1 MPFDYSIKD
10 GKNMKKTV
18 ITADSPIDLSAE
30 QASRYG
36 IEIIP
41 LHVILDSRDY
51 LDGVDITPD
60 DIYKAYNEK
69 KILPSTSA
77 ISVAEYEAFFQRFLA
92 EGYDVVHLSLSSAIS
107 STHQNAKIASA
118 EMDNVHVVDTRRLST
133 GMAVL
138 AIKGTE
144 MVASRMGAAEIA
156 SNLTAMRD
164 KVSTSFLLETLT
176 YMNKGGRCSAL
187 TVLGAN
193 ILGIKPTIENLNDGS
208 LAVGKKF
215 RGRTNVVRRQY
226 IDEKL
231 SSPNIDYS
239 RIFVDHSGIDKDEL
253 MELKAYIEDNYDF
266 DEVLIS
272 RAGSTISTH
281 CGPGTFALMFM
292 YN

>member
-1 MPFDYSIKD
+1 M
-10 GKNMKKTV
+10 NKTV
-18 ITADSPIDLSAE
+18 ITADSPIDLSAD
-30 QASRYG
+30 QASSYG

-41 LHVILDSRDY
+41 LHVILDSEDY
-51 LDGVDITPD
+51 LDGVNITPD
-60 DIYKAYNEK
+60 DIYNAYNEK

-77 ISVAEYEAFFQRFLA
+77 ISVAEYETFFKKFIDK
-92 EGYDVVHLSLSSAIS
+92 GYDVVHLSLSSAIS
-107 STHQNAKIASA
+107 STHQNARIASM

-144 MVASRMGAAEIA
+144 MAESGMSATEIA
-156 SNLTAMRD
+156 SALTAMRD
-164 KVSTSFLLETLT
+164 KVSTSFLLDTLT

-187 TVLGAN
+187 AVLGAN

-208 LAVGKKF
+208 LVVGKKY
-215 RGRTNVVRRQY
+215 RGKSETVRRQY

-231 SSPNIDYS
+231 SAPGIDYS
-239 RIFVDHSGIDKDEL
+239 RIFVDHSGLPEEEI
-253 MELKAYIEDNYDF
+253 MSLKAYIEDNYNF
-266 DEVLIS
+266 REVLVS

>member
-1 MPFDYSIKD
+1 
-10 GKNMKKTV
+10 MKKTV

-30 QASRYG
+30 QASTYG

-41 LHVILDSRDY
+41 LHVILDSQDY

-60 DIYKAYNEK
+60 DIYRAYNEK

-77 ISVAEYEAFFQRFLA
+77 ISVAEYETFFRNFTDA
-92 EGYDVVHLSLSSAIS
+92 GYDVVHLSLSSAIS
-107 STHQNAKIASA
+107 STHQNARIASM
-118 EMDNVHVVDTRRLST
+118 ELPNVHIVDSRRLST

-138 AIKGTE
+138 ALKGIE
-144 MVASRMGAAEIA
+144 MIESGASAAEVAS
-156 SNLTAMRD
+156 SLTAMRD
-164 KVSTSFLLETLT
+164 KVSTSFLLDTLT
-176 YMNKGGRCSAL
+176 YMNKGGRCSTLA
-187 TVLGAN
+187 VLGAN

-208 LAVGKKF
+208 LVVGKKY
-215 RGRTNVVRRQY
+215 RGKSEAVRRQY

-231 SSPNIDYS
+231 SSPGIDYS
-239 RIFVDHSGIDKDEL
+239 RIFVDHSGIDAEEIE
-253 MELKAYIEDNYDF
+253 ELKAYIEDNYDF
-266 DEVLIS
+266 REVLVS

>member
-1 MPFDYSIKD
+1 M
-10 GKNMKKTV
+10 NKTV
-18 ITADSPIDLSAE
+18 ITADSPIDLSVE
-30 QASRYG
+30 QASSYG

-41 LHVILDSRDY
+41 LHVILDSQDY

-77 ISVAEYEAFFQRFLA
+77 ISVAEYETFFKKFTDK
-92 EGYDVVHLSLSSAIS
+92 GFDVVHLSLSSAIS
-107 STHQNAKIASA
+107 STHQNAKIASM

-138 AIKGTE
+138 AIKGIE
-144 MVASRMGAAEIA
+144 MAESGMSASEIA
-156 SNLTAMRD
+156 SNLTALRD
-164 KVSTSFLLETLT
+164 KVSTSFLLDTLT

-187 TVLGAN
+187 AVLGAN

-208 LAVGKKF
+208 LVVGKKY
-215 RGRTNVVRRQY
+215 RGKSEAVRRQY

-231 SSPNIDYS
+231 SSPGIDYS
-239 RIFVDHSGIDKDEL
+239 RIFVDHSGLDEN
-253 MELKAYIEDNYDF
+253 EIEDLKAYIEDNYEF
-266 DEVLIS
+266 KEVLVS

>member
-1 MPFDYSIKD
+1 M
-10 GKNMKKTV
+10 NKTV
-18 ITADSPIDLSAE
+18 ITADSPIDLSFE
-30 QASRYG
+30 QASSYG

-41 LHVILDSRDY
+41 LHVILDSQDY

-77 ISVAEYEAFFQRFLA
+77 ISVAEYETFFRKFTD
-92 EGYDVVHLSLSSAIS
+92 EGFDVVHLSLSSAIS
-107 STHQNAKIASA
+107 STHQNAIIASM

-138 AIKGTE
+138 AIKGVE
-144 MVASRMGAAEIA
+144 MAESGMSAPEIA
-156 SNLTAMRD
+156 SNLTALRD
-164 KVSTSFLLETLT
+164 KVSTSFLLDTLT

-187 TVLGAN
+187 AVLGAN

-208 LAVGKKF
+208 LVVGKKY
-215 RGRTNVVRRQY
+215 RGKSEIVRRQY

-231 SSPNIDYS
+231 STPGIDYS
-239 RIFVDHSGIDKDEL
+239 RIFVDHSGLDEK
-253 MELKAYIEDNYDF
+253 EVQGLKAYIEDNYGF
-266 DEVLIS
+266 KEVLVS

>member
-1 MPFDYSIKD
+1 MSKI
-10 GKNMKKTV
+10 V

-30 QASRYG
+30 QATEYG

-41 LHVILDSRDY
+41 LHIILDCKDY

-60 DIYKAYNEK
+60 DIYTAYNEK

-77 ISVAEYEAFFQRFLA
+77 ISVSEYETFFSKFVS
-92 EGYDVVHLSLSSAIS
+92 EGFEVVHLSLSSAIS
-107 STHQNAKIASA
+107 STHNNARIASTD
-118 EMDNVHVVDTRRLST
+118 MPGVHIVDTKRLST

-144 MVASRMGAAEIA
+144 MAATGMSAAEIA

-187 TVLGAN
+187 AVLGAN

-215 RGRTNVVRRQY
+215 RGKTNAVRRQY

-231 SSPNIDYS
+231 SVPGIDYS
-239 RIFVDHSGIDKDEL
+239 RIFVDHSGIDEDEL
-253 MELKAYIEDNYDF
+253 LELKTYIEENYDF
-266 DEVLIS
+266 KEVLIS

>member
-1 MPFDYSIKD
+1 
-10 GKNMKKTV
+10 MKKTV

-30 QASRYG
+30 QANSYG
-36 IEIIP
+36 IKIIP
-41 LHVILDSRDY
+41 LHVILDSQDY

-60 DIYKAYNEK
+60 DIYRAYNEK

-77 ISVAEYEAFFQRFLA
+77 ISVAEYETFFRSFTDA
-92 EGYDVVHLSLSSAIS
+92 GYDVVHLSLSSAIS
-107 STHQNAKIASA
+107 STHQNARIASM
-118 EMDNVHVVDTRRLST
+118 ELENVHIVDSRRLST

-138 AIKGTE
+138 ALKGIE
-144 MVASRMGAAEIA
+144 MIESGSSAAEVA

-164 KVSTSFLLETLT
+164 KVSTSFLLDTLT
-176 YMNKGGRCSAL
+176 YMNKGGRCSTLA
-187 TVLGAN
+187 VLGAN

-208 LAVGKKF
+208 LVVGKKY
-215 RGRTNVVRRQY
+215 RGKSEAVRRQY

-231 SSPNIDYS
+231 SSPGIDYS
-239 RIFVDHSGIDKDEL
+239 RIFVDHSGIDAEEIE
-253 MELKAYIEDNYDF
+253 ELKAYIEDNYDF
-266 DEVLIS
+266 REVLVS